1 MGKNQKCGQK
11 QFYNDTNK
19 HMTESEM
26 WSNANYLRLGNCNNQ
41 ITWMTLLIS
50 KTTINNTLIY
60 KNVRLNLYEN
70 VDIYFNAHDTFLE

>member
-1 MGKNQKCGQK
+1 
-11 QFYNDTNK
+11 
-19 HMTESEM
+19 
-26 WSNANYLRLGNCNNQ
+26 
-41 ITWMTLLIS
+41 MTLLIS

>member
-1 MGKNQKCGQK
+1 
-11 QFYNDTNK
+11 
-19 HMTESEM
+19 M

-60 KNVRLNLYEN
+60 KNGRLDLYEN
-70 VDIYFNAHDTFLE
+70 VDIYFNAHDTFLK